1 MEQYINP
8 IKRTLNALR
17 IFQNTVKELDCDV
30 MHLHAANGVAWVY
43 AYLAKK
49 NGVKK
54 LIFHAHA
61 SEMGEK
67 NRAVKY
73 KIHEICKRLFW
84 RNVDIRVACSE
95 KAADFLY
102 TKDVLRKEEIK
113 YINCIIDVDRF
124 RFNEEVRNLWRLRN
138 GIDKQETVFL
148 HIGRFQYP
156 KNHSFLLDM
165 FHEIRRQIH
174 AKMYLIGEGVGEA
187 DIRDRIESLGLNNDV
202 VIVGKTRDV
211 EKYMWMS
218 DVFLLPSNHEGNPIV
233 TAEAQASGLTCYIS
247 DKVTQRAKLLDTTKY
262 IGIDNAKESA
272 DIIIAD
278 YHSGI
283 WNYDRTSS
291 AEVVLNRGYDK
302 YKQVEELQELYGG
315 F

>member
-1 MEQYINP
+1 MNKIKVVEYTEAWTPGGIESYIINIMGLIDKDRFDVIVWPAQIYADLFDEDIKKLGINFYRPVQVEKYINP

-67 NRAVKY
+67 NRTVKY

-102 TKDVLRKEEIK
+102 T
-113 YINCIIDVDRF
+113 
-124 RFNEEVRNLWRLRN
+124 
-138 GIDKQETVFL
+138 
-148 HIGRFQYP
+148 
-156 KNHSFLLDM
+156 
-165 FHEIRRQIH
+165 
-174 AKMYLIGEGVGEA
+174 
-187 DIRDRIESLGLNNDV
+187 
-202 VIVGKTRDV
+202 
-211 EKYMWMS
+211 
-218 DVFLLPSNHEGNPIV
+218 
-233 TAEAQASGLTCYIS
+233 
-247 DKVTQRAKLLDTTKY
+247 
-262 IGIDNAKESA
+262 
-272 DIIIAD
+272 
-278 YHSGI
+278 
-283 WNYDRTSS
+283 
-291 AEVVLNRGYDK
+291 
-302 YKQVEELQELYGG
+302 
-315 F
+315 